1 MSGAPL
7 ALSGRWFGVAERVV
21 IEGPGRRVPEG
32 VVDVGVSWSR
42 WRNPFIGS
50 RAGEFERYRLSMRD
64 PDRQAAAR
72 AELAGRDLACTCR
85 EGDPW
90 CHAELLL
97 RVAAGEEP

>member
-1 MSGAPL
+1 MVREGLADALSGAPL

-21 IEGPGRRVPEG
+21 IEGPGRRVPEA
-32 VVDVGVSWSR
+32 VVDVGASWSR

-50 RAGEFERYRLSMRD
+50 RAGEFERYRC
-64 PDRQAAAR
+64 PA
-72 AELAGRDLACTCR
+72 
-85 EGDPW
+85 GDPW

>member
-32 VVDVGVSWSR
+32 VVDVG
-42 WRNPFIGS
+42 
-50 RAGEFERYRLSMRD
+50 ASMRD

-72 AELAGRDLACTCR
+72 AELAGRDLACTCPA
-85 EGDPW
+85 GDPW

-97 RVAAGEEP
+97 RVAAGEEL

>member
-32 VVDVGVSWSR
+32 VVDVGASWSR
-42 WRNPFIGS
+42 RRNPFIGS
-50 RAGEFERYRLSMRD
+50 RAGEFERYRC
-64 PDRQAAAR
+64 PA
-72 AELAGRDLACTCR
+72 
-85 EGDPW
+85 GDPW